1 MTTNIHIATLRKQ
14 LDEAT
19 SLVQC
24 LPQSVEKESLVAL
37 VEEMEL
43 QLICVESDMEKAI
56 KRAGELAAENY
67 GAMVYAQAGAE
78 HYFCYITPPCFQRR
92 MADHVERHLRKACA
106 ENARVL
112 WKTIHGFE
120 LMDFLN
126 TQDLSAAQLYRDLTE
141 HFGPL
146 PFTERAFRSY
156 R

>member
-106 ENARVL
+106 GNARVL
-112 WKTIHGFE
+112 WKTIHDFE